1 MRPSRALTRAESSGV
16 TLRTRPR
23 QGGARRPCGAGQG
36 AALRVAGGPSC
47 WRSSARRPSSAS
59 RRGRLPHVPRSHS
72 VRRCPSAVLSDVAGQ
87 SWAGRDES
95 ASLLSRV
102 QPRPPAAVA
111 MLPHCRGVAHAC
123 WGACRAPPACCCPS
137 PAKPAA
143 AAPCSGLELS
153 FPRTKVSAG
162 RLDRLF
168 DTLLQPCDQ
177 SLGPGTRASQGL
189 RPFCSAREQGGMSTG
204 RWFPGRRPPL
214 LAAWRARGG
223 SSRCLAVACEGS
235 GPTPL
240 LW

>member
-1 MRPSRALTRAESSGV
+1 MRGRPGGRPPGGGRTVLLAEQRAASLVRIPPWPPAARPPFP
-16 TLRTRPR
+16 LRPPLSFR
-23 QGGARRPCGAGQG
+23 C
-36 AALRVAGGPSC
+36 SE
-47 WRSSARRPSSAS
+47 
-59 RRGRLPHVPRSHS
+59 RRGRSELGGQGRERFLALAS
-72 VRRCPSAVLSDVAGQ
+72 SA
-87 SWAGRDES
+87 
-95 ASLLSRV
+95 AS
-102 QPRPPAAVA
+102 PGGGGDAPA
-111 MLPHCRGVAHAC
+111 LQGVAHAC